1 MLPDPSAGE
10 DLLKF
15 APRRYRAC
23 GVIQMKRETVR
34 KSISGG
40 IKRHDIL
47 STGGVNMIEYKV
59 IDLDHYPRRAHLDY
73 FMGMEHPQF
82 NITAEVDITELYRF
96 CKKEKCSFFLS
107 FLHIAALSADSIPQL
122 RQRIHRF
129 SPEELKLRERGGGPR
144 REFEIREYAQCPT
157 SHTEAAGN
165 ELYCYCALYHHMPWE
180 EYIRTAAEQQKL
192 ARERGSL
199 EEDKEIE
206 AFYFPTCL
214 PWIHYTEVAHPMTD
228 RFDSNPRFSWG
239 KFAEDFRGRMMMPLT
254 VAAHHGLV
262 DGIHVGKFYAN
273 VEKNI
278 IALTEGRPGHSMD

>member
-1 MLPDPSAGE
+1 
-10 DLLKF
+10 
-15 APRRYRAC
+15 
-23 GVIQMKRETVR
+23 
-34 KSISGG
+34 
-40 IKRHDIL
+40 
-47 STGGVNMIEYKV
+47 MIEYKV

-192 ARERGSL
+192 ARERGLPGGRQGDRGVLLSHL
-199 EEDKEIE
+199 PSVDPLHGGRASDDRPFRFQSEIQ
-206 AFYFPTCL
+206 L
-214 PWIHYTEVAHPMTD
+214 GEVRGGFQGTDDDAPDGGGASRACGRHPC
-228 RFDSNPRFSWG
+228 G
-239 KFAEDFRGRMMMPLT
+239 KVLREC
-254 VAAHHGLV
+254 
-262 DGIHVGKFYAN
+262 
-273 VEKNI
+273 
-278 IALTEGRPGHSMD
+278 